1 METWIAKRIRSVSF
15 RRVFVW
21 TLVLII
27 GVLLATSDR
36 RYVANFMGGPY
47 ALTRSDLDSIRDVE
61 MTPRYYARVSGDKV
75 LDTGL
80 RQYRVH
86 TQNGVETSR
95 EESGAYRAIMM
106 GNRFLVVRTADAE
119 SPVAVGKLIPVSDE
133 LDRQLFDSKEMQ
145 SLRSNFYSFYLDT
158 DSFRRPGYV
167 VIAVGIVFLLLFVW
181 QVLPAW
187 RAWRNPEHHPLAKR
201 IATWGDPVGVA
212 VAAEQEWEHALLR
225 PGGGWRFGKQYLI
238 KSSFFSVQVL
248 RFRDVL
254 WSYKKITKRSV
265 NFIPVGKSYEA
276 IVHCHG
282 GTATISGNEKRVH
295 EILGFVQQQA
305 PWSILGWSQQ
315 LADTFNKRV
324 GDFAGSVEQ
333 RRQQWEQQGG
343 KV

>member
-21 TLVLII
+21 TLVLLG

-36 RYVANFMGGPY
+36 RYITNFLGGPY
-47 ALTRSDLDSIRDVE
+47 NLTPADLDSIRDVE
-61 MTPRYYARVSGDKV
+61 VTPRYYVHVAGDKV

-80 RQYRVH
+80 RQYTVH
-86 TQNGVETSR
+86 TENGVETSR
-95 EESGAYRAIMM
+95 KLSGAYHAIMI
-106 GNRFLVVRTADAE
+106 GHRFLVVRTAGGE
-119 SPVAVGKLIPVSDE
+119 SPVAEGKLVPVSDE
-133 LDRQLFDSKEMQ
+133 LERQLFDTKEMQ
-145 SLRSNFYSFYLDT
+145 SLRNNFYSFYMET
-158 DSFRRPGYV
+158 DSFRQPGYI
-167 VIAVGIVFLLLFVW
+167 VIAIGIVFLLIFAW
-181 QVLPAW
+181 QAVPAW
-187 RAWRNPEHHPLAKR
+187 RAWREPQRHPLAKR
-201 IATWGDPVGVA
+201 IATWGDPMGIA
-212 VAAEQEWEHALLR
+212 VAAEQEWEHPLLR

-238 KSSFFSVQVL
+238 KSSFFSFHVL

-276 IVHCHG
+276 IVNCYG
-282 GTATISGNEKRVH
+282 GTATIPGNEKRVH

-315 LADTFNKRV
+315 LADTFRKHVN
-324 GDFAGSVEQ
+324 DFAQGVEQ
-333 RRQQWEQQGG
+333 RRKQWEQQGG